1 MNSSC
6 DPKTW
11 HEKHEETLTFGQ
23 LLADK
28 LTILIGSW
36 PYIAAQSILIL
47 IWIIINVISFI
58 HHWDPY
64 PFILLNLLF
73 SVLAA
78 YAAPIIMMAQNRQ
91 AERDRYQ
98 ASEDYKVNI
107 EAKKEI
113 EELQT
118 ALARIENNQLSE
130 ILKVLN
136 TLQKANSGP
145 GMADQPLLPHPQQR

>member
-1 MNSSC
+1 MKASC

-11 HEKHEETLTFGQ
+11 HEKHLETLTFGQ

-28 LTILIGSW
+28 LALVMGSW
-36 PYIAAQSILIL
+36 SFIVAQSSIILV
-47 IWIIINVISFI
+47 WIILNVISFI
-58 HHWDPY
+58 YHWDPY

-113 EELQT
+113 EELQI
-118 ALARIENNQLSE
+118 ALARIENNQLSD

-136 TLQKANSGP
+136 TLQEVNPRP
-145 GMADQPLLPHPQQR
+145 GMVGQPVLPHLK